1 MQQLPKYAP
10 HAPNPCALQTFTK
23 NQLWHPLDHKKK
35 QEFKLAPGKSPKEPM
50 MLMSKLDEVYRA
62 PANSSG
68 RHYKTEL
75 WVAAMDLAN
84 NLPHNRYVLGF
95 DVLGFQVRLCG

>member
-1 MQQLPKYAP
+1 VP

-62 PANSSG
+62 PANASG
-68 RHYKTEL
+68 RQYKTEL

-95 DVLGFQVRLCG
+95 DVLGFQVRLCGCD